1 MKELYKQLKQV
12 ENELAEKERAFSE
25 SIKHLRK
32 QALDLRT
39 EINERFISEQRYLPM
54 SELKR
59 YEGKIIDSLH
69 LILDNGED
77 FYFSHVYGI
86 TVKDGKLVPL
96 GSDDDDRE
104 FWYDKGYKGYIGYGI
119 NHRTPIRP
127 VGFFQVVLFDE
138 KTWGSSNNIHFVKGK
153 TKIPCSFDNQEY
165 FSVDEITT
173 KDFLIGGINV

>member
-69 LILDNGED
+69 LILDNGEEACA
-77 FYFSHVYGI
+77 G
-86 TVKDGKLVPL
+86 
-96 GSDDDDRE
+96 
-104 FWYDKGYKGYIGYGI
+104 
-119 NHRTPIRP
+119 
-127 VGFFQVVLFDE
+127 
-138 KTWGSSNNIHFVKGK
+138 
-153 TKIPCSFDNQEY
+153 
-165 FSVDEITT
+165 
-173 KDFLIGGINV
+173 